1 MSPGSLRLQFVAAL
15 TSLMIPAEASAARTQ
30 STTSQVALL
39 SPLSVI
45 KQDDLDF
52 GTLAVSGAGTALVDP
67 VSGSLATTGG
77 VTKSGSA
84 AHPAL
89 FSGTGSKNSVVHIRL
104 PQNPITVTRV
114 GGTETMTVSN
124 WTLDGAANRKIPPG
138 TIFDFEVGATLN
150 VNANQ
155 AAGVYNGTFSITVQY
170 P

>member
-1 MSPGSLRLQFVAAL
+1 MSPGPSRLQLVAAL
-15 TSLMIPAEASAARTQ
+15 AWLVIPAKASAAQTQ
-30 STTSQVALL
+30 STAGQVALL

-45 KQDDLDF
+45 KQGDLDF
-52 GTLAVSGAGTALVDP
+52 GTLVVSGAGTALVDP
-67 VSGSLATTGG
+67 VSGSLTATGG
-77 VTKSGSA
+77 VTKAGSA

-89 FSGTGSKNSVVHIRL
+89 FTGTGSKNSVVHIRL

-114 GGTETMTVSN
+114 GGTQTMTVSN

-138 TIFDFEVGATLN
+138 TIFDFAVGATLN

-155 AAGVYNGTFSITVQY
+155 ANGTYIGTFSITVQY